1 MKLLALIIGAALY
14 TVNAI
19 RVEAPQRHL
28 SLKRNQHQEAD
39 AAPTDAA
46 PTDDG
51 FDEFDAF
58 VTEAKARID
67 ALKAENND
75 ED

>member
-19 RVEAPQRHL
+19 RIEAPQRHL
-28 SLKRNQHQEAD
+28 PVRRHQQEEEEAT
-39 AAPTDAA
+39 APAAA

-51 FDEFDAF
+51 FEEFDAF
-58 VTEAKARID
+58 VTQARAKID
-67 ALKAENND
+67 ALVAENN
-75 ED
+75 

>member
-19 RVEAPQRHL
+19 RIETPQRHL
-28 SLKRNQHQEAD
+28 SLKRNQHQEEEAT
-39 AAPTDAA
+39 APAAA

-51 FDEFDAF
+51 FEEFDAF

-67 ALKAENND
+67 ALKAEDN
-75 ED
+75 

>member
-19 RVEAPQRHL
+19 RIEAPQRHL
-28 SLKRNQHQEAD
+28 PVRRHQQQEG
-39 AAPTDAA
+39 DAA

-51 FDEFDAF
+51 FEEFDAF

-67 ALKAENND
+67 ALKAEDN
-75 ED
+75 